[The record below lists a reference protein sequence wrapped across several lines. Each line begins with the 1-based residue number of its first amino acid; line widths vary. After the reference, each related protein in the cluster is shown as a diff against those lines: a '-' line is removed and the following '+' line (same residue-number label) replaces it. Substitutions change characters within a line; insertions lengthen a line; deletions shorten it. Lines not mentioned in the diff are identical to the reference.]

1 MKILL
6 KIFILALLVTLL
18 GCAGAKAKR
27 GTADAAYKEAMEL
40 FDRKKYEEAVAAFQ
54 ELNAKYPLSKYAV
67 PAKLKVADSYF
78 YDEKYPEAISAY
90 REFEKL
96 HPTNE
101 NIPYAIFQIGMSY
114 FNQVLTIDRD
124 QTATMNAATE
134 FSRLIS
140 RFPDSKYTV
149 NARESLATSRNNLAE
164 NGFYVGDFYYRK
176 GNFKAAT
183 ERFEALI
190 RVYPE
195 FKDMDK
201 VLFFLGKAYM
211 EVGEKEK
218 GKALLEKLI
227 EGYPDSKFAGDAR
240 GIVTAE

>member
-6 KIFILALLVTLL
+6 KIFILVLLVTSF

-27 GTADAAYKEAMEL
+27 GTADAAYKEAMDL
-40 FDRKKYEEAVAAFQ
+40 FDRKRYEEAVGAFQ

-67 PAKLKVADSYF
+67 PAKLKIADSYF
-78 YDEKYPEAISAY
+78 YDENYPEALSAY

-140 RFPDSKYTV
+140 RFPDSKYAE
-149 NARESLATSRNNLAE
+149 NARENLATARNNLAE
-164 NGFYVGDFYYRK
+164 SEFYIGDFYYRK

-183 ERFEALI
+183 DRFEALI

-195 FKDMDK
+195 FKAMDK
-201 VLFFLGKAYM
+201 VLFFTGKTYM
-211 EVGEKEK
+211 EAGERDK
-218 GKALLEKLI
+218 GKAVLKKLI
-227 EGYPDSKFAGDAR
+227 EGYPDSKFAGEAR
-240 GIVTAE
+240 EIVIAD

>member
-1 MKILL
+1 MKIFV

-27 GTADAAYKEAMEL
+27 STADAAYKEAMDL
-40 FDRKKYEEAVAAFQ
+40 FDRKRYEEAVGAFQ

-67 PAKLKVADSYF
+67 TAKLKVADSYF
-78 YDEKYPEAISAY
+78 YDENYPDAISAY

-124 QTATMNAATE
+124 QTAARNAATE

-140 RFPDSKYTV
+140 RFPESKYTEKAKE
-149 NARESLATSRNNLAE
+149 NLATSRNNLAE
-164 NGFYVGDFYYRK
+164 NELYIGDFYYRK
-176 GNFKAAT
+176 GNFKAAA

-190 RVYPE
+190 RAYPE
-195 FKDMDK
+195 YKAMDK
-201 VLFFLGKAYM
+201 VLFFLGKTYVEA
-211 EVGEKEK
+211 GEKDK
-218 GKALLEKLI
+218 GKAALKKLI